1 MKELEV
7 KVGDLY
13 EFVLAQGGKPEDE
26 GSLFIDVPFNLE
38 IKDESGRWI
47 SSSKV
52 YKKEDALYEVEF
64 EKNGI
69 QN

>member
-47 SSSKV
+47 S
-52 YKKEDALYEVEF
+52 
-64 EKNGI
+64 
-69 QN
+69 

>member
-26 GSLFIDVPFNLE
+26 GSLFIDVPFTLE
-38 IKDESGRWI
+38 IKDENGNWI
-47 SSSKV
+47 PSTKV

-64 EKNGI
+64 EKDDVI
-69 QN
+69 